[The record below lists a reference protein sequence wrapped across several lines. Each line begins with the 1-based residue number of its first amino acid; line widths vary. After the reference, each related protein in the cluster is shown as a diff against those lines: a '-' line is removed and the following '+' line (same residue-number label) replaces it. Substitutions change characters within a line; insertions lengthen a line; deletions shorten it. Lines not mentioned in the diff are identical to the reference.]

1 MTLIKR
7 NLNHWVPSFWN
18 DFLENEWPE
27 VPGLFTN
34 NKAVPAVNV
43 KETNDLFQ
51 LEVSAPGLKKED
63 FILEL
68 NNNLLSISSKHENVG
83 EENSGYT
90 KREFN
95 YQSFSRVFSL
105 PDSVDS
111 GNIKASYNQ
120 GVLNIEIPK
129 RDEARI
135 KPSKTIQIS

>member
-90 KREFN
+90 RREFN

>member
-7 NLNHWVPSFWN
+7 NFNHWVPSFWN

-90 KREFN
+90 RREFN
-95 YQSFSRVFSL
+95 YQSFSRVFTL

-111 GNIKASYNQ
+111 GNIKANYNQ